1 VLARIEHFFR
11 RMRRRFSRSEW
22 AIPLL
27 GLSVSEGTSTEPGL
41 VLIQIDGL
49 SRRQMERA
57 MERGRL
63 PFIERLLKHD
73 HYETKTFYPGLPAT
87 TPAVQA
93 ELYYGERCAVP
104 AFSYFER
111 ATERV
116 FTMVTP
122 DCAKEVEAGLQ
133 AQAEGLL
140 QGGSSWSNVYSGG
153 AKEEETHFCAAGLAV
168 SDIFRK
174 HPLVRLVTFPVF
186 HFPTLMKLVGLLGME
201 FCLAFVDLFRG
212 VARGENV
219 FEEFKLVLK
228 RVFICVGLRELLMI
242 GVKIDAARG
251 LPIIHVNFL
260 GYDEQSHR
268 RGPSS
273 MFAHWSLSGI
283 DRAIKNIFRAAHR
296 SVRRDYQVWI
306 FSDHGQEAT
315 QIFNKVHQP
324 GLEETIRV
332 ALNGAVLQSPKR
344 KHNGRTASM
353 RFTGERINSRRTDR
367 LRKAILTSY
376 SKQPFTVAAFGPV
389 GHVYFKEPLSLE
401 RKREVA
407 IRLVQTGGVPGVL
420 MRNGGKEVEWVYPGG
435 TASLPAELP
444 GGLPHPV
451 AVKHQL
457 ADDLVAL
464 CRHRCAG
471 DLIVLGWGPNVPAMS
486 FAEERGAH
494 AGPGLE
500 ETRGFVLLPALTRLP
515 HEAGDFLRPSTLR
528 AAILHFLGRK
538 SIHPAP
544 TINVRPKLKELCVMT
559 YNVHGCLGMDGRI
572 SPRRIA
578 NVISRYN
585 PDLVALQE
593 LDLGRARSQH
603 HDQPKLIAEELGM
616 HLAFCP
622 TVVVGDE
629 QFGHALLSRYPIKV
643 IRTDILRSGKQSARV
658 QPRGALWVQLAVN
671 GTKLNLMNTHFGLRR
686 SERREQAL
694 DLLDR
699 NWIGGIAE
707 DEPLILC
714 GDFNMF
720 PRSEPYR
727 ALTRRLRDVQGEVME
742 SAPLNTFSTLRPMVR
757 IDHIFVSRHFK
768 ATRVRVPRNH
778 LTRVASDHLPLIVE
792 LSFSND
798 NGHG

>member
-1 VLARIEHFFR
+1 MLARIEHFFR
-11 RMRRRFSRSEW
+11 RLRRRFSRSEW
-22 AIPLL
+22 AIALL
-27 GLSVSEGTSTEPGL
+27 GLPVSKGTSVERGL
-41 VLIQIDGL
+41 VLLQIDGL
-49 SRRQMERA
+49 SRQQMERA

-63 PFIERLLKHD
+63 PFLRHLLKHQ

-93 ELYYGERCAVP
+93 ELFYGERCAVP

-111 ATERV
+111 ATQRV
-116 FTMVTP
+116 FTMFTP
-122 DCAKEVEAGLQ
+122 DCAKEIEVDLQ
-133 AQAEGLL
+133 KHGDGLL
-140 QGGSSWSNVYSGG
+140 KGGSSWSNIYSGG
-153 AKEEETHFCAAGLAV
+153 ASEDETHFCAAGLAAR
-168 SDIFRK
+168 DMFRK
-174 HPLVRLVTFPVF
+174 RPLVRAVTFPLF
-186 HFPTLMKLVGLLGME
+186 HLPSVVRIIGLLALE
-201 FCLAFVDLFRG
+201 FCIAFADLFRG

-219 FEEFKLVLK
+219 IEEFKLVAK

-242 GVKIDAARG
+242 GAKIDTARG

-273 MFAHWSLSGI
+273 MFAHWSLAGI
-283 DRAIKNIFRAAHR
+283 DRAIKNIYRAAQR
-296 SVRRDYQVWI
+296 SARRDYQVWI
-306 FSDHGQEAT
+306 FSDHGHEAT
-315 QIFNKVHQP
+315 QIFNQVQKP

-332 ALNGAVLQSPKR
+332 ALNGAAHS
-344 KHNGRTASM
+344 NGRPSRSSASV
-353 RFTGERINSRRTDR
+353 RITGERMSARRTAR
-367 LRKAILTSY
+367 LRDEMLAAY
-376 SKQPFTVAAFGPV
+376 SERPFTVAAFGPV
-389 GHVYFKEPLSLE
+389 GHVYFRESLSLA

-407 IRLVQTGGVPGVL
+407 LRLVRTGGVPGVL
-420 MRNGGKEVEWVYPGG
+420 LCHGAAKAEWIYADGIV
-435 TASLPAELP
+435 SLPSQLP
-444 GGLPHPV
+444 KDLPHPP
-451 AVKHQL
+451 ALKNEL
-457 ADDLVAL
+457 AHDLMAL
-464 CRHRCAG
+464 CEHRCAG
-471 DLIVLGWGPNVPAMS
+471 DLILLGWGPSVTPVS

-494 AGPGLE
+494 AGPGAE
-500 ETRGFVLLPALTRLP
+500 ETQGFVLLPELTP
-515 HEAGDFLRPSTLR
+515 VPNGNKEFLRPATLR
-528 AAILHFLGRK
+528 ATALHFLGRK
-538 SIHPAP
+538 RLHAP
-544 TINVRPKLKELCVMT
+544 TTIARPALKELCVMT

-578 NVISRYN
+578 SVINRYH

-593 LDLGRARSQH
+593 LDLGRVRSQH

-622 TVVVGDE
+622 TVVAGGE
-629 QFGHALLSRYPIKV
+629 QFGHALLSRFSIKV
-643 IRTDILRSGKQSARV
+643 IRTDILRSGKQSSRV
-658 QPRGALWVQLAVN
+658 QPRGALWVQLDVN
-671 GTKLNLMNTHFGLRR
+671 GTRLNLMNTHFGLRR

-742 SAPLNTFSTLRPMVR
+742 FTPLNTFSTLHPMVR

-768 ATRVRVPRNH
+768 PSKVRVPRNH

-792 LSFSND
+792 LSFSNG
-798 NGHG
+798 NGQG